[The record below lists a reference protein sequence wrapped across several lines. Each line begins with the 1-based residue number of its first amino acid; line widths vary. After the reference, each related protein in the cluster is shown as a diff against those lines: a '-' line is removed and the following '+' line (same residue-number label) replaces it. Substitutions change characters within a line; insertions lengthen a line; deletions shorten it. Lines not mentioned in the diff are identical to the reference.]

1 MTEIPGIV
9 YLCML
14 VGWVAIG
21 LAVVNAIFWHRNKG
35 SGAPTPKSLRR
46 AWSISLASLLVPYLA
61 LISLPILGFLR
72 LGRAA
77 GIQSPP
83 PYAHARSWW
92 TSRRRTIAAPGES
105 TASWSARR

>member
-35 SGAPTPKSLRR
+35 SGAATPKSLRR

-61 LISLPILGFLR
+61 LISLPILGFRR
-72 LGRAA
+72 LGGAA
-77 GIQSPP
+77 GIQSP
-83 PYAHARSWW
+83 AD
-92 TSRRRTIAAPGES
+92 RTIALLALVNSCWAVAAGALFI
-105 TASWSARR
+105 TWVIWFL